1 MVDRF
6 GKENVFIATS
16 NKTEAGKSPFEFKDK
31 EQIMTRMFDIPE
43 EMIVQVKNPYAPVE
57 VLQSLPPNT
66 TYVTA
71 VSQKDADRLKG
82 GKYFEPYSPETSKLG
97 YADKGYFIVAPEMQ
111 LDIDGKNIS
120 GTQVR
125 AIFGNPNITDEVKQ
139 EIFTKIY
146 GKFDQDIF
154 DKIVKTTT
162 KSEEELKVTQKF
174 GKEPEKTKTKTEP
187 KVQPQPKKTPTG
199 QKPTDPNYYKPGETW
214 QTSGGNFGGKNKKN
228 QIKYFGTEDKAKKF
242 ATT

>member
-1 MVDRF
+1 
-6 GKENVFIATS
+6 
-16 NKTEAGKSPFEFKDK
+16 
-31 EQIMTRMFDIPE
+31 MFDIPE
-43 EMIVQVKNPYAPVE
+43 EMIVQVKNPYAPTE
-57 VLQSLPPNT
+57 ILQSLPPGT

-82 GKYFEPYSPETSKLG
+82 GKYFAPYDPESSKSG
-97 YADKGYFIVAPEMQ
+97 YAERGYFIVAPEMQ

-154 DKIVKTTT
+154 NKIVKTTT
-162 KSEEELKVTQKF
+162 KSEEELKVTKQF
-174 GKEPEKTKTKTEP
+174 GKEPKKK
-187 KVQPQPKKTPTG
+187 KPQPETPPPQKQKKTVDAKKSDDVS
-199 QKPTDPNYYKPGETW
+199 QYQPGETW
-214 QTSGGNFGGKNKKN
+214 QTTGGNFGGKNKKN